1 MKRWF
6 QTPKTE
12 GDWREIAD
20 DFYIS
25 TNVSVG
31 AQGRASD
38 SGIFAQTDFK
48 RALDK
53 GLLNLP
59 SAKPLPGSA
68 TGAPFM
74 FLETM
79 HTLSVVTS

>member
-12 GDWREIAD
+12 GDCREIAG

-31 AQGRASD
+31 AQRRASD
-38 SGIFAQTDFK
+38 AGIFAQTDCK

-53 GLLNLP
+53 GLLNIP
-59 SAKPLPGSA
+59 SAKPLPASA

-74 FLETM
+74 FWETM
-79 HTLSVVTS
+79 DTLSVATS